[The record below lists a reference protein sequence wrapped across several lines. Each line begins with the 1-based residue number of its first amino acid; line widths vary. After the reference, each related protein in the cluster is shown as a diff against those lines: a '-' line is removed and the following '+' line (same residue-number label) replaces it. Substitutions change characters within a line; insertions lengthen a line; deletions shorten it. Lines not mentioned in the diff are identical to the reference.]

1 MKTTPIPLPGFVVAH
16 TLCLARSFKKWTGRD
31 LLPGNFS
38 SSELAEQIFNAP
50 FVLVSHGT
58 QTDPILNYGNRTA
71 LELWEMSWEEFTKTP
86 SRLTAEAPNREE
98 RARLLEAVTRQ
109 GFSDNYSGIRIS
121 KNGRLF
127 QIFQATVWNLISETG
142 EPCGQAATFAEWKF
156 I

>member
-1 MKTTPIPLPGFVVAH
+1 MNHIPQSDIVVTH
-16 TLCLARSFKKWTGRD
+16 TLRLAGSFRKWTGRD

-38 SSELAEQIFNAP
+38 PAELAERIFNAP
-50 FVLVSHGT
+50 FVVVSHGT
-58 QTDPILNYGNRTA
+58 QADPILNYGNRAA
-71 LELWEMSWEEFTKTP
+71 LTLWEISWEEFTRTP

-121 KNGRLF
+121 KNGRRF
-127 QIFQATVWNLISETG
+127 EISRATVWNLVSETG
-142 EPCGQAATFAEWKF
+142 EGCGQAATFSEWKF